1 MISNL
6 ELKQFRG
13 LEHVEFGNLGRANLI
28 IGGNNTG
35 KTSILEALVLLHGH
49 RPHYQNLPRTFREQ
63 PQGDTSDDHGFWKML
78 LREGKIL
85 EFKLSAD
92 ASTIAGVTTKT
103 ESPYPGHQHEFCRSN
118 GSGNDQSS
126 FTLDALHGETIPFQ
140 ITPHTLSVLSTK
152 QMPPESVSELFNQIA
167 PLNPDNEARL
177 EELLRKSIEPR
188 LRRLRYAKPQGAQA
202 HLVYV
207 DLGEGPMLP
216 FTQLGQAF
224 ARTLQIY
231 CEIFANRPKILLID
245 EIENGLYYEGM
256 EDFWR
261 GLLAVLEYDKGTG
274 HLSKLLRDK
283 FPLCG

>member
-152 QMPPESVSELFNQIA
+152 QMPPESISELFNQIA
-167 PLNPDNEARL
+167 PLN
-177 EELLRKSIEPR
+177 LRWSCP
-188 LRRLRYAKPQGAQA
+188 GN
-202 HLVYV
+202 
-207 DLGEGPMLP
+207 G
-216 FTQLGQAF
+216 
-224 ARTLQIY
+224 
-231 CEIFANRPKILLID
+231 
-245 EIENGLYYEGM
+245 ENGN
-256 EDFWR
+256 
-261 GLLAVLEYDKGTG
+261 
-274 HLSKLLRDK
+274 S
-283 FPLCG
+283 FPLRNSSAVFHGRTAGIRSWMKSTDGAAAVVIME